1 VIWFTSDLHFFH
13 KNVIGF
19 CNRPW
24 TSVEEMNEGLIKNWN
39 DRVRKTEQVYVLGD
53 FLFGGSSRLREI
65 VPRLNGQKTLVRGNH
80 DATARKV
87 IAAGFHD
94 VVENEAIKLPNGTKV
109 LLSHF
114 PYYPDPAEEAR
125 AGKAAAGIQLDTRY
139 LHKRILRDDYDR
151 WLLHGHVHTQWQVLD
166 KQINVGVDVWNWRPV
181 PHETI
186 QAIIEAEK
194 P

>member
-109 LLSHF
+109 LLSRA
-114 PYYPDPAEEAR
+114 PGRPRPASSWIRVICTNASYVMTTT
-125 AGKAAAGIQLDTRY
+125 GGCCMGMCTRSG
-139 LHKRILRDDYDR
+139 RSWTSRSTSVWMCGTGAQFR
-151 WLLHGHVHTQWQVLD
+151 M
-166 KQINVGVDVWNWRPV
+166 KQFK
-181 PHETI
+181 
-186 QAIIEAEK
+186 Q
-194 P
+194 